1 MLKEAFEIHQ
11 ELNPKI
17 WTSDNSLKDDVRTKI
32 LDIVDTF
39 KDFCDINFEILDI
52 HLLGSNAS
60 YNWTNKS
67 DLDIH
72 IIVNFELISN
82 AEELIQI
89 IFNLEKASFNKK
101 YDITIYD
108 IPAEIYVEDV
118 NANTVSNGIYS
129 VMNNKWIKEPI
140 PITKVDEKDIS
151 SLLSKWKYII
161 DLSIEKADSDR
172 ITDLLNAIYLV
183 RKNALIVDGEY
194 SAGNNLFKTLRN
206 DGYLDKLKDA
216 LIDIKTK
223 ELSLEE
229 LHR

>member
-1 MLKEAFEIHQ
+1 
-11 ELNPKI
+11 
-17 WTSDNSLKDDVRTKI
+17 
-32 LDIVDTF
+32 
-39 KDFCDINFEILDI
+39 
-52 HLLGSNAS
+52 
-60 YNWTNKS
+60 
-67 DLDIH
+67 
-72 IIVNFELISN
+72 
-82 AEELIQI
+82 
-89 IFNLEKASFNKK
+89 
-101 YDITIYD
+101 
-108 IPAEIYVEDV
+108 
-118 NANTVSNGIYS
+118 
-129 VMNNKWIKEPI
+129 MNNKWIKEPI

-194 SAGNNLFKTLRN
+194 SAGNNLFKSLRN

>member
-52 HLLGSNAS
+52 YLLGSNAS

-82 AEELIQI
+82 AEELI
-89 IFNLEKASFNKK
+89 
-101 YDITIYD
+101 
-108 IPAEIYVEDV
+108 
-118 NANTVSNGIYS
+118 
-129 VMNNKWIKEPI
+129 
-140 PITKVDEKDIS
+140 
-151 SLLSKWKYII
+151 
-161 DLSIEKADSDR
+161 
-172 ITDLLNAIYLV
+172 
-183 RKNALIVDGEY
+183 
-194 SAGNNLFKTLRN
+194 
-206 DGYLDKLKDA
+206 
-216 LIDIKTK
+216 
-223 ELSLEE
+223 
-229 LHR
+229 